1 MAGGLFGRPFVIN
14 VKCIVFSLLCMMLFL
29 ITPPNMNNKLLLATA
44 LIAIFAISYVA
55 MAWYDYYYD
64 CRIAPLKRAKYSITG
79 LFKPPVHVPEKQLY
93 SDSDKPTRIIVY
105 MFHILLVVPI
115 LVYMVTMRRKANVMI
130 YPFLGAI
137 AVFTMIY
144 HGIKLIDASHA

>member
-14 VKCIVFSLLCMMLFL
+14 VKCILFSLVCMMLFL
-29 ITPPNMNNKLLLATA
+29 ITPPDMNNKLMISTA

-79 LFKPPVHVPEKQLY
+79 LFKPPVHIPEKQLCI
-93 SDSDKPTRIIVY
+93 DSDKPKKIIIY
-105 MFHILLVVPI
+105 IFHILLVVPI
-115 LVYMVTMRRKANVMI
+115 LLYIVTMGKKANVMV
-130 YPFLGAI
+130 YPLLGAMT
-137 AVFTMIY
+137 VFTALY
-144 HGIKLIDASHA
+144 HGIKLIDASHS